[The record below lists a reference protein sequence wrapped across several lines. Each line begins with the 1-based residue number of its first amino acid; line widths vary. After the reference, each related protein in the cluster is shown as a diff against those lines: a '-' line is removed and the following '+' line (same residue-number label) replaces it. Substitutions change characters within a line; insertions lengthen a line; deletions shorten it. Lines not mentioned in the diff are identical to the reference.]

1 MSGQCG
7 SEGSK
12 SVEDLAL
19 KVMQDQPRTFG
30 NGCCHEL
37 IIEASQVAGPE
48 CRRGRETLEE
58 VVHRRDLLVERIG
71 QGGGLRQSM
80 LSEIRPFLGGA
91 PQQQRRG
98 DSTCNRD
105 NPDKSQRHLDA
116 KPGCV
121 APRVEQLC
129 GAHLARCL
137 GSALKKEPIRQVITL
152 VMDGGRTRTL
162 RWAPSR

>member
-1 MSGQCG
+1 MPGQCG
-7 SEGSK
+7 SVGSK
-12 SVEDLAL
+12 GVEDLSL
-19 KVMQDQPRTFG
+19 KVVQDQPRTFG

-48 CRRGRETLEE
+48 CRRGRETLEQ

-98 DSTCNRD
+98 DSTC
-105 NPDKSQRHLDA
+105 
-116 KPGCV
+116 
-121 APRVEQLC
+121 
-129 GAHLARCL
+129 
-137 GSALKKEPIRQVITL
+137 KK
-152 VMDGGRTRTL
+152 RT
-162 RWAPSR
+162 PS